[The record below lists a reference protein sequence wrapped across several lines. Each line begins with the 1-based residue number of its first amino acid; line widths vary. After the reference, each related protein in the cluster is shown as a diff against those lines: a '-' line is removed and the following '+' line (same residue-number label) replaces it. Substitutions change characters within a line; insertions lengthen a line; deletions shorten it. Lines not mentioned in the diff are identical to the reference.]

1 MSKQNRR
8 EDIASPVMKK
18 LCAHSAGIPLRKMN
32 IGIVDAFCRV
42 VLVVGEPSFHV
53 AMISWDKVRGR
64 LNGDEADNIPFF
76 YAGFAKRVREAEPG
90 NHVPYV

>member
-18 LCAHSAGIPLRKMN
+18 LCAHSAAIPLRKMN

-53 AMISWDKVRGR
+53 AMIAWDKVRGR
-64 LNGDEADNIPFF
+64 LKGDEADNIPFF
-76 YAGFAKRVREAEPG
+76 YAGFAKCVREAEPG
-90 NHVPYV
+90 SHVLYV